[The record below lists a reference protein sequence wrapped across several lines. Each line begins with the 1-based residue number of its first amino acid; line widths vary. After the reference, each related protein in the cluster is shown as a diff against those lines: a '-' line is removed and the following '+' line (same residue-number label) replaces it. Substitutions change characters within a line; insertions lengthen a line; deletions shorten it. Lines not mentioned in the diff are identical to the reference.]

1 MASKKKIV
9 EMITLIKNLFPFYAK
24 DSNVEM
30 LVKTWDVLLNE
41 YPDNLVEVAFL
52 NCLKTA
58 KMPPAPADIIEHI
71 NAINETKEESTEEL
85 WAIYIKAL
93 DETERQM
100 YCFDYTYVPDYPPG
114 NTKTQGQMARDN
126 VERLWTELPDRLK
139 QYLGSKSVLMQNA
152 RTFTAND
159 LKFEKNRFDKEMPN
173 IKKRE
178 EFSKVAM
185 LLDGGKGFL
194 IGISD

>member
-41 YPDNLVEVAFL
+41 YPDNLVEVAFI

-100 YCFDYTYVPDYPPG
+100 YYFDFNYVPDYPIG
-114 NTKTQGQMARDN
+114 NKKTQGQLAREC
-126 VERLWTELPDRLK
+126 VEKLWISLPDRLK

-152 RTFTAND
+152 KNFTDND
-159 LKFEKNRFDKEMPN
+159 LKFEKNRFDKMMPAIRN
-173 IKKRE
+173 RE
-178 EFSKVAM
+178 QFSKVAM
-185 LLDGGKGFL
+185 LLEGDNSLF

>member
-41 YPDNLVEVAFL
+41 YPDNLVEVAFM

-58 KMPPAPADIIEHI
+58 KMPPAPADVIEHI
-71 NAINETKEESTEEL
+71 KAINETKEETTEEL
-85 WAIYIKAL
+85 WAVYIKAL
-93 DETERQM
+93 KKAEDLI
-100 YCFDYTYVPDYPPG
+100 YYFDFNFIPDYPEG
-114 NTKTQGQMARDN
+114 NTKTQGQLAREN
-126 VERLWTELPDRLK
+126 FQKLWDGLPDRLK
-139 QYLGSKSVLMQNA
+139 AYLESKAVLMQNA
-152 RTFTAND
+152 RTFND
-159 LKFEKNRFDKEMPN
+159 KDLIFEKTRFEKTMPTL
-173 IKKRE
+173 KKRE

-185 LLDGGKGFL
+185 LLDGDKGFL

>member
-1 MASKKKIV
+1 MATKKKIV

-52 NCLKTA
+52 NCLKSA

-71 NAINETKEESTEEL
+71 KAIQETKEESTEEL
-85 WAIYIKAL
+85 WAVYCKAL
-93 DETERQM
+93 DDTERQM
-100 YCFDYTYVPDYPPG
+100 YYFDFNYVPDYPIG
-114 NTKTQGQMARDN
+114 NKKTQGQLARES
-126 VERLWTELPDRLK
+126 VEKLWISLPDRLK
-139 QYLGSKSVLMQNA
+139 EYLGSKSVLMQNA
-152 RTFTAND
+152 KNFTDND
-159 LKFEKNRFDKEMPN
+159 LKFEKNRFDKMMPTIRN
-173 IKKRE
+173 RE
-178 EFSKVAM
+178 QFSKVAM
-185 LLDGGKGFL
+185 LLEGDNSLF